1 MFRIRKEGEKCME
14 AKLLCIGKGKIA
26 ALTSVD
32 IPEDAIVI
40 CPNPKPI
47 PKLVPMSQN
56 TEEYFKPVARNAIP
70 KHYMRGTKK

>member
-1 MFRIRKEGEKCME
+1 ME
-14 AKLLCIGKGKIA
+14 AKLLCIGKEKIA

-70 KHYMRGTKK
+70 KHYMRGAKNENNQCNQCA

>member
-1 MFRIRKEGEKCME
+1 ME
-14 AKLLCIGKGKIA
+14 AKLLCIGKEKIA

-32 IPEDAIVI
+32 MPEDAIVI

-56 TEEYFKPVARNAIP
+56 TEEYFKPVVRNVIP
-70 KHYMRGTKK
+70 KHYLKRSKNENN

>member
-1 MFRIRKEGEKCME
+1 MNGG
-14 AKLLCIGKGKIA
+14 KLLCIGKEKIA

-56 TEEYFKPVARNAIP
+56 TEEYFKPVARNARP
-70 KHYMRGTKK
+70 KHYMRGAKNENNQCNQCA